1 MKRFL
6 ALVSFLLFAAACTN
20 QPMDNK
26 NMTSNA
32 NTGKEMKSTGAAP
45 SEADIIAKEKAAWD
59 AFKKKDTNAF
69 EKLMTADYVEVVD
82 NGVMDKATS
91 IAGIKDFDLTDVSF
105 SDWKMT
111 PIDKDAVLLTYK
123 ATGVKGKY
131 KGADIPPGPYYEA
144 SAYVNR
150 NGDWLAIYYQE
161 TQSQKMPPPPPSEKK
176 ATGSPATA
184 PAKPSD
190 TGADPIANEKIVWD
204 LFKAKNWDGFASL
217 LAPEFVEVE
226 ADGVYDKAGSVKGV
240 QGMDASQFELS
251 DWKSLAFDDD
261 AKLVTYTVTM
271 KGAKPE
277 KSYHSTIWVNRGG
290 KWLGFFHNGTPAAA
304 AAGPAKPEMKKM

>member
-1 MKRFL
+1 
-6 ALVSFLLFAAACTN
+6 
-20 QPMDNK
+20 
-26 NMTSNA
+26 
-32 NTGKEMKSTGAAP
+32 
-45 SEADIIAKEKAAWD
+45 
-59 AFKKKDTNAF
+59 
-69 EKLMTADYVEVVD
+69 
-82 NGVMDKATS
+82 
-91 IAGIKDFDLTDVSF
+91 
-105 SDWKMT
+105 MT

-131 KGADIPPGPYYEA
+131 KGEDIPPGPYYEA

-161 TQSQKMPPPPPSEKK
+161 TLSQKMPPPPPPEKK
-176 ATGSPATA
+176 ATSSPATA
-184 PAKPSD
+184 PAKPPE
-190 TGADPIANEKIVWD
+190 TGADPIADEKIVWD

-226 ADGVYDKAGSVKGV
+226 ADGIYDKAGSVKSL
-240 QGMDASQFELS
+240 QEEMDASQFELS

-261 AKLVTYTVTM
+261 AKLVTYTATM
-271 KGAKPE
+271 KGAKPM
-277 KSYHSTIWVNRGG
+277 KAYHSTIWVNRDG